1 MAEHL
6 TDEQQLES
14 LKQWWK
20 ENGIQLVLVVALA
33 VGGWYIWQQWQ
44 GNKKIKAEMGSL
56 IYIEMMDI
64 AAQAPLSTLPDER
77 RETMVERSQVL
88 KRDYANTQ
96 YAHYAG
102 LLLAK
107 LAVAEKRFDDAAEE
121 LQTVIDNTQGEELSY
136 IARMR
141 LARLEMGRKNYPQ
154 ALQLLE
160 GDTPPAILPSVA
172 ELRGDIHLFADNQP
186 AARAAYQSAIDA
198 LGSGDQRLRALLELK
213 LNQVI
218 SAPVVSSDVNTTKAV
233 GTRDEVSSGDES

>member
-20 ENGIQLVLVVALA
+20 ENGMQLVLIVALA
-33 VGGWYIWQQWQ
+33 VGGWYAWQQWQ
-44 GNKKIKAEMGSL
+44 GNKKAKAEMGSL
-56 IYIEMMDI
+56 IYIEMMDL
-64 AAQAPLSTLPDER
+64 ASQAPLSALPDEQ
-77 RETMVERSQVL
+77 REAMVEKSQVL
-88 KRDYANTQ
+88 KNDYANTQ

-107 LAVAEKRFDDAAEE
+107 LAVAEKRLDDAAEE
-121 LQTVIDNTQGEELSY
+121 LQTVIDNTGGEELSY

-160 GDTPPAILPSVA
+160 GETPPAILPSVA
-172 ELRGDIHLFADNQP
+172 ELRGDIYLFAGDQA
-186 AARAAYQSAIDA
+186 AARAAYQSALDA
-198 LGSGDQRLRALLELK
+198 LGSDDQRLRALLELK
-213 LNQVI
+213 LNQVM
-218 SAPVVSSDVNTTKAV
+218 SAPVGTSDLTA
-233 GTRDEVSSGDES
+233 GDES